1 MLIWILISTVVLYF
15 LIGLV
20 LPATTTIA
28 SSIKTSG
35 RHDVVFKMIKD
46 FKNWEQWA
54 IWNDDETL
62 NIMLSDTTNKIGSR
76 YRWRSKVKELKDGLI
91 VLKEAEEGF
100 QLLYHFYYGKQKRGH
115 ILFTIEDMSNYSF
128 TTCSITINN
137 KKKIFVRYFTLLVKK
152 SIRNNIDEV
161 LLKIDKLSV

>member
-1 MLIWILISTVVLYF
+1 MLIWILISSVVLYF
-15 LIGLV
+15 LIGLI

-35 RHDVVFKMIKD
+35 QYDVVFKTIKD

-54 IWNDDETL
+54 IWNEDETL

-91 VLKEAEEGF
+91 VLKEAEEGS

-115 ILFTIEDMSNYSF
+115 ILFNIEDMPNYSF

-137 KKKIFVRYFTLLVKK
+137 KKKIFARYFTLLIIK
-152 SIRNNIDEV
+152 SIRKNIDEV
-161 LLKIDKLSV
+161 LLKIDKFSV